1 MLKYI
6 ICGLLGL
13 LLSSCAEKQAEEQNK
28 EKSAFGVYKDELGR
42 DLRLD
47 TVPKRILPLCASSLE
62 FLMVL
67 CDTAD
72 IIGRTPECTSPD
84 WIARKPVVNN
94 YPLDMEKILL
104 LKPDL
109 IVSKEGMLSNDQL
122 QTLEDL
128 GLNVYMQ
135 KSNSIPDLLKS
146 LSRLGF
152 VLGKKKKGDLYA
164 ASLVHQFDR
173 LKDQCGHEKG
183 SAIAIIS
190 TDPLY
195 VYGYTSYVS
204 DLLMYVGLKN
214 VIDSTIDQVYP
225 VIDQEFLLQANP
237 DYLILPLYLKE
248 SQTLFTTY
256 PLLKKLKAYQNNNCL
271 YINDDWLSRPSPNLI
286 KAAQYMATEICEHE
300 KK

>member
-6 ICGLLGL
+6 ICGLLAL
-13 LLSSCAEKQAEEQNK
+13 LLCSCKEKQVEKQNK
-28 EKSAFGVYKDELGR
+28 EKSSVVFCKDELGR
-42 DLRLD
+42 ELRLD

-62 FLMVL
+62 FLTML

-122 QTLEDL
+122 KTLESL
-128 GLNVYMQ
+128 GLKVYMQ
-135 KSNSIPDLLKS
+135 KGNSIPDVLKS
-146 LSRLGF
+146 LSGLGL
-152 VLGKKKKGDLYA
+152 VLGKKKEGDVHA
-164 ASLVHQFDR
+164 ASLVHQFDQ
-173 LKDQCGHEKG
+173 LKDQCGHEQG
-183 SAIAIIS
+183 SAIVLIS
-190 TDPLY
+190 ADPLY

-204 DLLMYVGLKN
+204 DLLLYVGLKN
-214 VIDSTIDQVYP
+214 AIDSTIDQVYP
-225 VIDQEFLLQANP
+225 VVDQEFLLQANP

-256 PLLKKLKAYQNNNCL
+256 PLLKKLKAYENNHCL